1 MSGGIDNIDFNA
13 TIDNGR
19 IFCQYSNAP
28 LAFLVICIH
37 NKFAD
42 ALILAEDMA
51 LLEQAVHQGGFSM
64 IDVGNNSNIA
74 NIVALY

>member
-1 MSGGIDNIDFNA
+1 MPGGIDNIDFNA

-51 LLEQAVHQGGFSM
+51 LLE
-64 IDVGNNSNIA
+64 
-74 NIVALY
+74 